1 MKKIQMLVAM
11 GLILAFGCIAR
22 AETPAKP
29 ASITVVG
36 VTGEARYSTDGK
48 DWHPLVVGKIL
59 HEGAVLETAA
69 GSSADLIL
77 SGTPV
82 TVPQTMPVPQSG
94 AALGLAPDPNVRGYV
109 TAKAAAQQNVIRM
122 GAGTMLA
129 VDKLT
134 QFDTGLDTVG
144 DTELDLRAGKIFLN
158 VKKMSADSQY
168 IVKLPNGVAGIRGSC
183 GSLGAD
189 DSVHWVSGIIILSL
203 IGPDGQPHVIP
214 VRGGFE
220 YNPQTGQISHLSF
233 SVEQALKRFGYD
245 AQTLSAL
252 VIPIAPDLT
261 FVFISP
267 NQASAVNTV
276 GTPNNNN
283 NGGVEVAAA
292 GHPL

>member
-1 MKKIQMLVAM
+1 MLAAM

-22 AETPAKP
+22 AETSAKP

-36 VTGEARYSTDGK
+36 VAGEARYSVDGK
-48 DWHPLVVGKIL
+48 EWHPLVVGKIL
-59 HEGAVLETAA
+59 HEGAVIETAA

-77 SGTPV
+77 SGSPV
-82 TVPQTMPVPQSG
+82 SVPQSMAVPQNG
-94 AALGLAPDPNVRGYV
+94 AAIGMATDPNIRGYV
-109 TAKAAAQQNVIRM
+109 TAQAAAQQNVIRM
-122 GAGTMLA
+122 GGGTMLA

-189 DSVHWVSGIIILSL
+189 DSVHWVSGLIILSL

-214 VRGGFE
+214 VHGGFE
-220 YNPQTGQISHLSF
+220 YDPQTGQISHLSP
-233 SVEQALKRFGYD
+233 SLEQALKRFGYD

-252 VIPIAPDLT
+252 VVPLPRDIT
-261 FVFISP
+261 VVFISP
-267 NQASAVNTV
+267 NQAAAVNTA
-276 GTPNNNN
+276 GTPNNNPPLN
-283 NGGVEVAAA
+283 EGGVKVATAA
-292 GHPL
+292 PPL